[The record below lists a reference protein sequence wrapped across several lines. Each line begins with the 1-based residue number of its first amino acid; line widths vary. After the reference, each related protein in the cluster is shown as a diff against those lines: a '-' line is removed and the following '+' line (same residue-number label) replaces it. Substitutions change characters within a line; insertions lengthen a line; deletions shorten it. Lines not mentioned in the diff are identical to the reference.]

1 MTPKS
6 SYVLVGLFVL
16 MLGVALIGGVLWL
29 STGGPPKDYDFYLS
43 YMTESVSGLSIDA
56 PVKYKGVNVGRVRDI
71 RLNPENP
78 EEVRLLLVVLQG
90 TPINAETRATLEV
103 QGLTGVANV
112 NLSGGGADS
121 QPLLKSPGELYPVIE
136 SRPSLLVR
144 LDDTV
149 SELLGNLIETSA
161 RLNEVLN
168 EENRETIGQ
177 TLANV
182 ENLTGELSRKSGQVD
197 KLLAELSAT
206 LGNVRR
212 ATEDFPVLVEKL
224 ERGAVSFESMAA
236 AFSDTGRNLEVT
248 SADLART
255 VSVAGRDLRNF
266 TAGALPETEVLVT
279 ELRATARNMRR
290 MSERLQSDPSMLLF
304 GPPDPKP
311 GPGEK

>member
-16 MLGVALIGGVLWL
+16 LLGVALIAGVLWL

-71 RLNPENP
+71 RLNPDNP

-112 NLSGGGADS
+112 NLSGGGVDS
-121 QPLLKSPGELYPVIE
+121 PPLLKSPDEPYPVIE

-149 SELLGNLIETSA
+149 SELLGNLIETTA
-161 RLNEVLN
+161 RLNDVLN
-168 EENRETIGQ
+168 EQNRGTIGQ
-177 TLANV
+177 TLRNV
-182 ENLTGELSRKSGQVD
+182 ESLTGDLAQKSEQVD
-197 KLLAELSAT
+197 EVLAELSAT
-206 LGNVRR
+206 LANVRR
-212 ATEDFPVLVEKL
+212 ATDDLPLLLEKL
-224 ERGAVSFESMAA
+224 ERGAVAFESMAA

-255 VSVAGRDLRNF
+255 VSVAGGDLRNF
-266 TAGALPETEVLVT
+266 TAGALPETEVLIT
-279 ELRATARNMRR
+279 ELRATARNLRR

-304 GPPDPKP
+304 GAPKPPP